1 MIPATPLLVLT
12 VRLYYGQ
19 GLKPAPTIKRKERK
33 KKKRERWKEK
43 EPPAPKISKTR
54 NSCGLERLAKQ
65 SCVPRGARAKASSP
79 AAPQPPSPFGQP
91 PGGALRGHHE
101 PLPPVPAGCH
111 LLPPGRHPAGTA
123 LPLSKCCGVKDRKGK
138 VSQSVPNAPA
148 TSQEPPALPE
158 QLEEEERWG
167 GLAVWLLKEPGR
179 GGLWLSSPSS
189 RGEYL
194 VC

>member
-1 MIPATPLLVLT
+1 M
-12 VRLYYGQ
+12 
-19 GLKPAPTIKRKERK
+19 
-33 KKKRERWKEK
+33 
-43 EPPAPKISKTR
+43 
-54 NSCGLERLAKQ
+54 
-65 SCVPRGARAKASSP
+65 KAFSP
-79 AAPQPPSPFGQP
+79 AAPQPPSPFGEP

-138 VSQSVPNAPA
+138 VSQAVPNAPA

-158 QLEEEERWG
+158 QLEEEEERWG

-194 VC
+194 ACWTRSWRARGQRWDARTRSPVG